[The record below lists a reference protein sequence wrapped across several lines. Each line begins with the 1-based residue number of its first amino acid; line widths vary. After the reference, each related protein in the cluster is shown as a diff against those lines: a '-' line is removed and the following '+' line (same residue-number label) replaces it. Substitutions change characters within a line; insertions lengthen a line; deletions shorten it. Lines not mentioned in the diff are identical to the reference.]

1 MGMKKFWQF
10 RGCVICSFLLV
21 FGASFF
27 PVYAEIPQPPYHL
40 SPQEL
45 DARLGVSAETPRPED
60 FLRVVYFYRNPGC
73 ATCQKMSRMVF
84 DTLKRDFSP
93 EIQTRKI
100 VLRYLNLED
109 PKHARL
115 VKTLNISSPSLFV
128 VQVKA
133 GKDVRILQLNRIWSL
148 SGDAVRFQDYIS
160 RKIKEKLQ

>member
-1 MGMKKFWQF
+1 MRKIWQF
-10 RGCVICSFLLV
+10 RGCVIRSFLLV
-21 FGASFF
+21 WGASFF
-27 PVYAEIPQPPYHL
+27 PVYAEMPQPPYHL
-40 SPQEL
+40 SSREL
-45 DARLGVSAETPRPED
+45 DARLGVSAETPLPED

-84 DTLKRDFSP
+84 DTMQSVFSP
-93 EIQTRKI
+93 EIQARKI

-109 PKHARL
+109 PKHAQL
-115 VKTLNISSPSLFV
+115 VKVLNVTSPSLFIV
-128 VQVKA
+128 RVKA